1 MIMDQL
7 FAEPVGRFNLD
18 RQLTDGELILME
30 DKLKDLR
37 PNKTNK
43 TTKDTY
49 VLDSLELADLKS
61 FFLNALNEYTMAVYE
76 KQMPLGC
83 IQSPLN
89 LRITQS
95 WLNLTHRNESH
106 HKHFHPNSFIS
117 GVFYVKSTQ
126 SDKIYFDK
134 NSNIGGL
141 GVDIEVFN
149 KWNSTSWWLPAT
161 QGTLLLFHSNLMHH
175 VAPTQSEQRVSLSF
189 NTFFDGD
196 FGSHDNLSY
205 VSMP

>member
-1 MIMDQL
+1 MDITEL
-7 FAEPVGRFNLD
+7 FPEPIGRFNLD
-18 RQLTDGELILME
+18 RQLTDVEILFME
-30 DKLKDLR
+30 SKLTSLR
-37 PNKTNK
+37 ANKSNK

-61 FFLNALNEYTMAVYE
+61 FFLDALNEYTTAVYN
-76 KQMPLGC
+76 KQ
-83 IQSPLN
+83 IN

-126 SDKIYFDK
+126 LDRIYFDK
-134 NSNIGGL
+134 NSNNEAL
-141 GVDIEVFN
+141 SVDVKELN
-149 KWNSTSWWLPAT
+149 KWNSKSWWLPAA
-161 QGTLLLFHSNLMHH
+161 QGTLLLFHSGLTHH

-205 VSMP
+205 VSMS

>member
-7 FAEPVGRFNLD
+7 FPEPIGRFNLN
-18 RQLTDGELILME
+18 RQLTEGELILME

-37 PNKTNK
+37 PNKDNK

-49 VLDSLELADLKS
+49 ILDSLELVDLKS

-76 KQMPLGC
+76 EQMPLGC

-95 WLNLTHRNESH
+95 WLNLTLKGGSH

-117 GVFYVKSTQ
+117 GVFYVESTQ
-126 SDKIYFDK
+126 SDRIYFDK

-141 GVDIEVFN
+141 SVDVQEFN
-149 KWNSTSWWLPAT
+149 KWNATSWWLPAT

-205 VSMP
+205 VSMS

>member
-7 FAEPVGRFNLD
+7 FAEPVGRFNLG

-49 VLDSLELADLKS
+49 VLDSLELVDLKS

-205 VSMP
+205 VRMS